1 MELLIAILIAFGFV
15 SSEKASSM
23 SQGEAVKVFTENK
36 LNDKAEDWAEKTG
49 SDIWGEESG
58 DFIWELES
66 GDF

>member
-36 LNDKAEDWAEKTG
+36 LDDKAAVWAEKTG
-49 SDIWGEESG
+49 NDIWAEEAG
-58 DFIWELES
+58 DFIWQEEAD
-66 GDF
+66 DF